1 VAIIIYKAEDGKGQK
16 EMGIFIK
23 LIKATA
29 WTYNYNSETLH
40 VDLIN
45 LN

>member
-1 VAIIIYKAEDGKGQK
+1 MRSELAIIIYKTAEGKVQK

-29 WTYNYNSETLH
+29 WTYN
-40 VDLIN
+40 
-45 LN
+45 